1 MGEMLGE
8 NDVYVSIVCGPVTQW
23 AGQEKLQLAG
33 FFSSALIDSIEAA
46 PSCNFFSE
54 KLLHP
59 ATCLSQLLPP

>member
-1 MGEMLGE
+1 MLGE

-23 AGQEKLQLAG
+23 AGQEQLQLAD
-33 FFSSALIDSIEAA
+33 FSSSALIDITEAA

-59 ATCLSQLLPP
+59 ATCLSRLLLP